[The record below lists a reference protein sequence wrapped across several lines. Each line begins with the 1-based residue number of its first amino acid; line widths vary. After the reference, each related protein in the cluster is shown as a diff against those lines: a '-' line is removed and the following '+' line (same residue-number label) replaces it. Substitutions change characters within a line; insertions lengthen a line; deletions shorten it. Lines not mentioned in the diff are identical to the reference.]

1 VNPEDAHAR
10 NALAVAL
17 AAIKDYAGAKTQL
30 QHARAIDPGNPLY
43 ERNWNCLERN
53 LGDCELDF

>member
-1 VNPEDAHAR
+1 
-10 NALAVAL
+10 VAL